1 MRVVVGMSGGVDS
14 SVAAMLMK
22 RAGHEVIGV
31 FMKNWEEKDASGVCT
46 SERDWSDA
54 RAVCEQLDIPYY
66 AVNFSKQYWER
77 VFEQF
82 LDAYRRGRTPN
93 PDVLCNREIKFN
105 VFLDFAE
112 QLGAEKLVT
121 GHFANIDFQDGEYRL
136 LRAADENKDQT
147 YFLYMID
154 QRALSKALFPVGGL
168 TKAQVRQLARDN
180 GLPVSEKKDSTG
192 VCFIGERNFKQFLS
206 TYLPAQP
213 GDTVTLDG
221 RVVGRHDGLM
231 YYTLGQRRGLGIG
244 GGGDGRRWFVV
255 GKDLERNLLLVQQG
269 EDSPLLYTHRAEG
282 SGLTWLAGHPP
293 VPDGVAFDCQ
303 VRLRHRQPLQ
313 ACRLTIKGDLA
324 HMEFPLA
331 QRAVTP
337 GQSAVFYRD
346 QVCLGGAIVDSAGEP
361 LPTVPIR

>member
-14 SVAAMLMK
+14 SVAALLMK

-31 FMKNWEEKDASGVCT
+31 FMKNWEEKDENGTCT
-46 SERDWSDA
+46 SERDWADA
-54 RAVCEQLDIPYY
+54 RSVCEALDIPYY
-66 AVNFSKQYWER
+66 SVNFARQYRER
-77 VFEQF
+77 VFDHF
-82 LDAYRRGRTPN
+82 LEEYRKGRTPN

-112 QLGAEKLVT
+112 RLGAEKLVT
-121 GHFANIDFQDGEYRL
+121 GHFANIDETDGEYRL

-147 YFLYMID
+147 YFLYMLG

-168 TKAQVRQLARDN
+168 TKAQVREIARKA

-206 TYLPAQP
+206 GFLPAQP
-213 GDTVTLDG
+213 GDMVTPDG

-231 YYTLGQRRGLGIG
+231 YYTIGQRRGLGIG
-244 GGGDGRRWFVV
+244 GGGNGQRWFVLS
-255 GKDLERNLLLVQQG
+255 KDLEHNRLVVTQG
-269 EDSPLLYTHRAEG
+269 EDDALFSTHAEA
-282 SGLTWLAGHPP
+282 SELTWLAERPP
-293 VPDGVAFDCQ
+293 VAEGEPLACQ

-313 ACRLTIKGDLA
+313 PCRLTLDGGRA
-324 HMEFPLA
+324 RMEFAMP

-337 GQSAVFYRD
+337 GQSAVFYQG
-346 QVCLGGAIVDSAGEP
+346 QVCLGGGIVE
-361 LPTVPIR
+361 

>member
-14 SVAAMLMK
+14 SVSALLMK

-31 FMKNWEEKDASGVCT
+31 FMKNWEEKDADGVCT
-46 SERDWSDA
+46 SERDWADA
-54 RAVCEQLDIPYY
+54 RAVCEALDIPYY
-66 AVNFSKQYWER
+66 SVNFARQYRER

-82 LDAYRRGRTPN
+82 LAEYRKGRTPN

-112 QLGAEKLVT
+112 SLGAEKLVT
-121 GHFANIDFQDGEYRL
+121 GHFASIDCVGGEYRL
-136 LRAADENKDQT
+136 LRAVDENKDQT
-147 YFLYMID
+147 YFLYMLG

-168 TKAQVRQLARDN
+168 TKAEIRQIARDA

-206 TYLPAQP
+206 QYLPAQP
-213 GDTVTLDG
+213 GDMKTPDG
-221 RVVGRHDGLM
+221 KTVGRHDGLM

-255 GKDLERNLLLVQQG
+255 GKDLERNVLLVEQG
-269 EDSPLLYTHRAEG
+269 EDSPLLYSERTVIED
-282 SGLTWLAGHPP
+282 LTWIAGRAPAAA
-293 VPDGVAFDCQ
+293 GETLLCQ
-303 VRLRHRQPLQ
+303 ARLRHRQPLQ
-313 ACRLTIKGDLA
+313 EVEISVQGTDVL
-324 HMEFPLA
+324 MEYAAP

-337 GQSAVFYRD
+337 GQEVAFYLGD
-346 QVCLGGAIVDSAGEP
+346 ECLGGAVIA
-361 LPTVPIR
+361 

>member
-14 SVAAMLMK
+14 SVSALLMK

-31 FMKNWEEKDASGVCT
+31 FMNNWEEKDDNGVCT
-46 SERDWSDA
+46 SEREWADA

-66 AVNFSKQYWER
+66 SVNFARQYRER
-77 VFEQF
+77 VFEHF
-82 LDAYRRGRTPN
+82 LAEYRRGRTPN

-112 QLGAEKLVT
+112 QLGADKLVT
-121 GHFANIDFQDGEYRL
+121 GHFANIDCVDGEYRL
-136 LRAADENKDQT
+136 LRARDENKDQT
-147 YFLYMID
+147 YFLYMIN
-154 QRALSKALFPVGGL
+154 QRALSKAMFPVGNL
-168 TKAQVRQLARDN
+168 LKSEIRDIAREA

-206 TYLPAQP
+206 GYLPAQP
-213 GDTVTLDG
+213 GDMITVDG
-221 RVVGRHDGLM
+221 KMVGRHDGLM

-255 GKDLERNLLLVQQG
+255 KKDLENNVLVVQQG
-269 EDSPLLYTHRAEG
+269 EDSPLLYTHCAVG
-282 SGLTWLAGHPP
+282 SQLTWLAEHPP
-293 VPDGVAFDCQ
+293 VPDGEPLECQ

-313 ACRLTIKGDLA
+313 RCVLTLLGDEA
-324 HMEFPLA
+324 RMAFPDA

-337 GQSAVFYRD
+337 GQSAVFYQDR
-346 QVCLGGAIVDSAGEP
+346 VCLGGAIVDETEP
-361 LPTVPIR
+361 AL